1 MTQNEALKLRTVLN
15 ALFSFEKDGR
25 YGVAIQSR
33 YESDPSHGYEVHVF
47 VRDEKKSGHLT
58 LALLA
63 HAIELVSY
71 DFLACESHYDL
82 GTIKGENI
90 VPSWKIW

>member
-1 MTQNEALKLRTVLN
+1 MTQKEALKLRTILD

-25 YGVAIQSR
+25 YGVAIKDR
-33 YESDPSHGYEVHVF
+33 LESDPSDSYEVYIF
-47 VRDEKKSGHLT
+47 VRDGKKSGHLT

-71 DFLACESHYDL
+71 NFLAVESQYDL

-90 VPSWKIW
+90 VQSWRIW

>member
-1 MTQNEALKLRTVLN
+1 MTQKRALKMRIILD

-33 YESDPSHGYEVHVF
+33 YEDDPSRDYEVHIF
-47 VRDEKKSGHLT
+47 IREDGLSGYLN

-63 HAIELVSY
+63 HAIEMFST
-71 DFLACESHYDL
+71 DFLAVESNYDL
-82 GTIKGENI
+82 GTIKGEHI
-90 VPSWKIW
+90 VQSWKIW